1 MGDCDQVEKRL
12 FLLFH
17 IKFFDRQKMIS
28 LRQIRSFVAVYEA
41 SSFTGAAEREGATQ
55 SGISQHIKQLEAELG
70 VSLLARNG
78 RAVAPTQAGRLYYA
92 ECVDVLKR
100 LDAAQQGVA
109 VKALHGKVRVGLMPT
124 FTRSVLAPALDEF
137 LAATPEAEISVIE
150 AYSGVLTEMVL
161 GGELDF
167 AVVPA
172 FEGTTGLSQHLV
184 IRDREMLVSSKQR
197 CDDHLRPVRLRDRD
211 ALKII
216 LPGTQNTRRRTIETY
231 LGTNDVRVAQRL
243 ELDAMM
249 GTLQF
254 VAGSDWVAVLPF
266 VMMMSDLDGDRF
278 SIRPLDDPPF
288 HSEFVLIEPSR
299 RALSPAAARFA
310 AVLKAEAQRADS
322 VFRQRVLAKP
332 AAMAVPKRRR
342 LPLTTNG

>member
-1 MGDCDQVEKRL
+1 
-12 FLLFH
+12 
-17 IKFFDRQKMIS
+17 MIS

-41 SSFTGAAEREGATQ
+41 ASFTGAAEREGATQ
-55 SGISQHIKQLEAELG
+55 SGISQHIKQLEVELG
-70 VSLLARNG
+70 VGLLARNG
-78 RAVAPTQAGRLYYA
+78 RAVEPTQAGRLYYA
-92 ECVDVLKR
+92 QCVDVLKR

-124 FTRSVLAPALDEF
+124 FTRSVLAPALEKF
-137 LAATPEAEISVIE
+137 LIAAPASEISMIE
-150 AYSGVLTEMVL
+150 AYSGVLTDMVL
-161 GGELDF
+161 KGELDF

-172 FEGTTGLSQHLV
+172 FEGSTGLSQHLV
-184 IRDREMLVSSKQR
+184 IRDREMLVSSKR
-197 CDDHLRPVRLRDRD
+197 SFGEHLMPIRLRDLG

-231 LGTNDVRVAQRL
+231 FSTNAVSIEQRL

-254 VAGSDWVAVLPF
+254 VAASDWVAVLPF

-278 SIRPLDDPPF
+278 TIRPLDDPPF

-299 RALSPAAARFA
+299 RAMSPVAALFA
-310 AVLKAEAQRADS
+310 AILKAEAEYAGVVFHQRI
-322 VFRQRVLAKP
+322 K
-332 AAMAVPKRRR
+332 AAAASPKRRR
-342 LPLTTNG
+342 RSAATD

>member
-1 MGDCDQVEKRL
+1 
-12 FLLFH
+12 
-17 IKFFDRQKMIS
+17 MIS

-41 SSFTGAAEREGATQ
+41 ASFTGAAEREGATQ

-78 RAVAPTQAGRLYYA
+78 RAVEATQAGRLYYA

-109 VKALHGKVRVGLMPT
+109 VKQLHGRVRVGLMPT
-124 FTRSVLAPALDEF
+124 FTRSVLAPALEKF
-137 LAATPEAEISVIE
+137 LIATPGSEISVIE

-161 GGELDF
+161 KGELDF
-167 AVVPA
+167 GVVPA
-172 FEGTTGLSQHLV
+172 FEGTTGLSQHII
-184 IRDREMLVSSKQR
+184 IRDREMLVSSR
-197 CDDHLRPVRLRDRD
+197 RSSGDHLKPVRLRDLG

-216 LPGTQNTRRRTIETY
+216 LPGIQNTRRRTIETY
-231 LGTNDVRVAQRL
+231 LGTNEVRAAQRL

-254 VAGSDWVAVLPF
+254 VAASDWVAVLPF

-278 SIRPLDDPPF
+278 TIRPLDDPPF

-299 RALSPAAARFA
+299 RAMSPVAALFA
-310 AVLKAEAQRADS
+310 GILKAEAEHAG
-322 VFRQRVLAKP
+322 VIFRQRIKAKP
-332 AAMAVPKRRR
+332 ASVTPPRRR
-342 LPLTTNG
+342 RAPTATN